1 MPNNSPSP
9 LYSSFHLK
17 IRRIV
22 LFVICSPNAG
32 TLVLALSIP
41 NIVKHG
47 LLHYMSVIVDK
58 VTWWAGVDMGNSAC
72 IHHSTLQLQQSAVT
86 MLLILTAGGGEMY
99 RVATLPGGHIQ
110 LAELS
115 SHWSRD
121 FNGELWLDRIPSLPG
136 SGSVSIIIM
145 SAVWIVLPGPGMDII
160 NQL

>member
-1 MPNNSPSP
+1 MHILSFEALSTFLLWDVADNIGTYLLLLFPRLSPQVTTVSPLSVPNNSPSP

-99 RVATLPGGHIQ
+99 RVATLLGVGSCFLP
-110 LAELS
+110 LPWA
-115 SHWSRD
+115 HW
-121 FNGELWLDRIPSLPG
+121 
-136 SGSVSIIIM
+136 
-145 SAVWIVLPGPGMDII
+145 
-160 NQL
+160 